1 MARVVARL
9 LSVLVTG
16 IVAALLGAGVAAAC
30 SCAFASIEEQV
41 EFADVV
47 ARVVVEDIDGPA
59 NPSSSADPVTYTV
72 AASAVWKGD
81 VQSRFTFTSALSGVS
96 CGLEGIQQG
105 QDLLLFA
112 TVEGDA
118 LTSSM
123 CSGTAVATEEQVA
136 ALSELLGDPAAP
148 VGGAAVPEVT
158 GSGGGWLLPAG
169 IAVVAGLGVAAV
181 YVRRRLPARDD
192 DAED

>member
-16 IVAALLGAGVAAAC
+16 IVVVLLGTGVAAAC
-30 SCAFASIEEQV
+30 SCALSSLEEQV

-47 ARVVVEDIDGPA
+47 ARVVVEDIGGPA
-59 NPSSSADPVTYTV
+59 DPASSADPVTYTV

-81 VQSRFTFTSALSGVS
+81 VESRFTFTSALSGAS

-105 QDLLLFA
+105 QDLLLLA
-112 TVEGDA
+112 TSEADG

-136 ALSELLGDPAAP
+136 ALTDLLGDPTPP

-169 IAVVAGLGVAAV
+169 IAVVAGIGVVAV
-181 YVRRRLPARDD
+181 YVRRRLPAP
-192 DAED
+192 EDSED